1 MMDKLF
7 KLNPEATK
15 LDLQDGIDERVMQVA
30 GLTECLLVS
39 HDLEKQLDY
48 ATLHNTLWLL
58 RDKLEEV
65 LFLRDKMLE
74 RD

>member
-39 HDLEKQLDY
+39 HDLEQQLDY

>member
-1 MMDKLF
+1 MDKLF
-7 KLNPEATK
+7 KLNPDATK